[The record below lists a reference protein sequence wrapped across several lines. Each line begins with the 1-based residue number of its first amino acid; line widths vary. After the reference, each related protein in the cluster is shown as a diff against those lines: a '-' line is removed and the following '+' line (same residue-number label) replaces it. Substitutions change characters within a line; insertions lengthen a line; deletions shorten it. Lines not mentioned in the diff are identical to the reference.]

1 MKHSWGPCGVLLCY
15 LLPAAMGQQPAG
27 AGAPVKGPI
36 QVAPAQ
42 AAPVTSVGNPAA
54 HSGRGDRDVHLDV
67 MVTDKAGKPAP
78 GLGEADFTVLDNDQP
93 RKILSFEAHKPE
105 GQAAE
110 PPTEV
115 IILFDT
121 VNVPFESVS
130 YARRQVQAYLG
141 QNGGH
146 LSAPVSIYFLTD
158 TTVVGERQASTDGKA
173 IAEQLEA
180 TESRLRAQNRE
191 AGVWAY
197 LERFEYSTKMMS
209 EVMEMLQNKPGR
221 KLLIWVGP
229 GWPMLDG
236 PGITFSTQQQQK
248 LLANIVAFSTLMRQA
263 QIDVYSISIG
273 ASDAGT
279 YLYGGYLKGVR
290 KVSQAQAP
298 DLGLKVLAVESGGLA
313 LAPSND
319 LTEALDTCMQDAGIY
334 YSLAFEPPPA
344 DGPNDFH
351 ELKVRVDR
359 PGLTARTNT
368 GYYDQPDHTPMP

>member
-1 MKHSWGPCGVLLCY
+1 
-15 LLPAAMGQQPAG
+15 MGQQPAG
-27 AGAPVKGPI
+27 TGGQEPVQGPV

-42 AAPVTSVGNPAA
+42 AAPVTGVGNAGA
-54 HSGRGDRDVHLDV
+54 HSATGDRNVHLDV
-67 MVTDKAGKPAP
+67 MVTDKAGKLVP
-78 GLGEADFTVLDNDQP
+78 GLSEADFTVLDNDQP
-93 RKILSFEAHKPE
+93 RKLLSFEAHAP
-105 GQAAE
+105 GIQTAG
-110 PPTEV
+110 PPAEV

-173 IAEQLEA
+173 IAAQLEA

-191 AGVWAY
+191 AGVWGH

-209 EVMEMLQNKPGR
+209 EVVEMLQNKPGR
-221 KLLIWVGP
+221 KLLIWVGQ
-229 GWPMLDG
+229 GWPMMDG
-236 PGITFSTQQQQK
+236 PGITFSTEQQK
-248 LLANIVAFSTLMRQA
+248 KMFGNIVAFSTLMRQA
-263 QIDVYSISIG
+263 QVDVYSISIG
-273 ASDAGT
+273 VADGGT

-313 LAPSND
+313 QAPSND
-319 LTEALDTCMQDAGIY
+319 LTEALDSCMQDAGIY

-368 GYYDQPDHTPMP
+368 GYYDQPDRTPVP